1 MRNFQFVKHLQN
13 CAEAIAMRGMRIEE
27 SPNITEQ
34 GAEQG
39 RASALRKFRRAGA
52 ILARQRAQQKAN
64 RLAHKAG

>member
-1 MRNFQFVKHLQN
+1 MRNFQSGKTALWQSLCFRVS
-13 CAEAIAMRGMRIEE
+13 IEE